1 MAWAGHEYNNKTT
14 WVGQKD
20 SFEMRIEWKWVFG
33 ADCRETIGRRYPI
46 NRTIISEV
54 CTRYSKKIGC
64 VRGGK
69 DDYKL

>member
-33 ADCRETIGRRYPI
+33 ADCREPIGRR
-46 NRTIISEV
+46 
-54 CTRYSKKIGC
+54 
-64 VRGGK
+64 
-69 DDYKL
+69 